1 MKLQQIIH
9 FFNPSAV
16 ISFFIL
22 AHECIA
28 DFSCSTG
35 WKSINPFS
43 AKCINV
49 STSTKK
55 WDEARKSCQEYGGDL
70 VQISNM
76 LELNHILEN
85 VLSQSPNNA
94 YWIGLKYFHAD
105 NSFKWNDV
113 VATESNFDEFRHPS
127 FAYTRDLCGVF
138 LKGHQRKHNIVIPC
152 SFKFSF
158 ICEFPPGK
166 QRY

>member
-1 MKLQQIIH
+1 MKLQQISI
-9 FFNPSAV
+9 SLSIGCV

-55 WDEARKSCQEYGGDL
+55 WDEARKSCQAYGGDL

-76 LELNHILEN
+76 LELNHNLVCEN
-85 VLSQSPNNA
+85 NTYGPNCLDKCSPYCDGA
-94 YWIGLKYFHAD
+94 
-105 NSFKWNDV
+105 NSSCDRINGSCIFGCLDGYQGAFCDSV
-113 VATESNFDEFRHPS
+113 
-127 FAYTRDLCGVF
+127 Y
-138 LKGHQRKHNIVIPC
+138 RK
-152 SFKFSF
+152 S
-158 ICEFPPGK
+158 
-166 QRY
+166 